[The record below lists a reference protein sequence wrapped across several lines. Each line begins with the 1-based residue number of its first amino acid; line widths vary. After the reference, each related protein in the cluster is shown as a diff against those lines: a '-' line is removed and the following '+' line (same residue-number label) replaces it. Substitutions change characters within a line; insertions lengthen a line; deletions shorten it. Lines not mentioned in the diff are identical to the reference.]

1 MIHKTAIV
9 SAKADIHES
18 VEIGPYTIVEDNATI
33 GEGTRIQS
41 HAVIASGARIGRNVT
56 IAHGAV
62 VGTVPQ
68 DLKFEGESTVAN
80 IGDNTTLREY
90 VTVNRG
96 TNESGSTDVGHDC
109 LLMAY
114 AHVAHDC
121 KIGNNVIMANSV
133 NLGGHVHIDDFAIV
147 GGVVPVHQFVKIG
160 CHAMIGG
167 GFRVPQ
173 DLCPYALAGGYP
185 LKIFGINLVGL
196 KRRNFPQ
203 ETIRTLQDAYK
214 ILFKSNLNTSQA
226 VARIME
232 TIEIIPEV
240 QNILDFIK
248 ASSRGLVK

>member
-203 ETIRTLQDAYK
+203 ETIRTIQSVYK

-226 VARIME
+226 VARIKE
-232 TIEIIPEV
+232 TVEIIPEV